1 MVSFKMFIYTSTF
14 FDTFMRIIF
23 GYAHNIRVY
32 MVYRVVWQDRYM
44 YIDSTT
50 SNLDKIPTDMKMMK
64 EFK

>member
-1 MVSFKMFIYTSTF
+1 MFIYTSTF
-14 FDTFMRIIF
+14 VDTF
-23 GYAHNIRVY
+23 YAHNIR
-32 MVYRVVWQDRYM
+32 VYRVVWQDRYM